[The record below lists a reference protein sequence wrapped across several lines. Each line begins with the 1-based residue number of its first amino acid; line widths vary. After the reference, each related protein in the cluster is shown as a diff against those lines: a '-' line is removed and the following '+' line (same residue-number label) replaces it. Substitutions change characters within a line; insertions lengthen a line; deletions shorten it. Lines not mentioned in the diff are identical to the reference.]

1 LAEAFDR
8 GEDFVGGFCPTIG
21 LWIFV
26 VALDEGMDVDLQL
39 LYRSMDAA
47 PELLSGQLCEPPLD
61 LIDPGG

>member
-8 GEDFVGGFCPTIG
+8 GEDFVGGVCPTMG
-21 LWIFV
+21 FGFSLW
-26 VALDEGMDVDLQL
+26 LDEGMDVGLQL

-47 PELLSGQLCEPPLD
+47 PELLSGQLGEPPLD